1 MEQRVSR
8 ASPQSESL
16 LSKLLIQQ
24 RANLSSDQ
32 CGHES
37 AVEEQMC
44 VLSAYHDSIK
54 AWNQLFKQFNA
65 DVAKSKLFIAIT
77 HEMS

>member
-1 MEQRVSR
+1 MHQQNSRDGYQSAVKHAVKELCQAMEQRVSR

-54 AWNQLFKQFNA
+54 A
-65 DVAKSKLFIAIT
+65 
-77 HEMS
+77 